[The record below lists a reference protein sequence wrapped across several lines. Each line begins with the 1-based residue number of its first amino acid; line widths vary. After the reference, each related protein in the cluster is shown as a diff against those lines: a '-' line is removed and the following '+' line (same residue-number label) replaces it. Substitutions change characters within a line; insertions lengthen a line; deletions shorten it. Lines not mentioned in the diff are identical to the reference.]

1 MKSKGLVSVIMNCHN
16 GETFLREAIQS
27 VLKQKYKK
35 WELIF
40 WDNNSIDDSAEI
52 FKSYKDKRLKYYFRK
67 KKASLYESRNSAIK
81 KAKGEFIAFLDQ
93 DDIWLPNKLSLQ
105 IKKFSN
111 PNVGLVY
118 GKFFKMNENSFFR
131 KKRLMTAKNLP
142 EGYITKDLLKNYSV
156 YLLTIMLRKKFLNK
170 AKIFKTQYNL
180 LADLDFVL
188 RFSLKYKFAAV
199 QEVIAIYRQ
208 HENQM
213 QIKYFK
219 EKSAQ
224 FSTWYKELISKNMFG
239 GKKNLKVFEEWE
251 RFYSNV
257 ILVKTGRSLSVLLKI
272 IKYPNNINK
281 IKLFL
286 LFLLPEKITKRI
298 ISFT

>member
-105 IKKFSN
+105 IKKFSD

-199 QEVIAIYRQ
+199 QEVVAIYRQ

-213 QIKYFK
+213 QRKYFK
-219 EKSAQ
+219 EQSAQ
-224 FSTWYKELISKNMFG
+224 LSTWYKELISKNMFG

-286 LFLLPEKITKRI
+286 LFFLPEKITKRI

>member
-208 HENQM
+208 HKNQM
-213 QIKYFK
+213 QKKYYK
-219 EKSAQ
+219 EKSTQ
-224 FSTWYKELISKNMFG
+224 FSTWYNELISKKTFG

-251 RFYSNV
+251 RFYSNI
-257 ILVKTGRSLSVLLKI
+257 ILVKTERSFSVFYKI
-272 IKYPNNINK
+272 LKYPNNINK

-286 LFLLPEKITKRI
+286 LFLLPEKIAERI

>member
-16 GETFLREAIQS
+16 GEKFLKEAIRS
-27 VLKQKYKK
+27 VLNQKYKK
-35 WELIF
+35 WELVF
-40 WDNNSIDDSAEI
+40 WDNNSIDASAKI
-52 FKSYKDKRLKYYFRK
+52 FKNFKDKRLKYYFRK
-67 KKASLYESRNSAIK
+67 KKVSLYESRNSAIK

-93 DDIWLPNKLSLQ
+93 DDFWLPNKLSLQ
-105 IKKFSN
+105 IKKFTD

-118 GKFFKMNENSFFR
+118 GKFMKINKSNLFR
-131 KKRLMTAKNLP
+131 KKQLITEKKLP

-156 YLLTIMLRKKFLNK
+156 GLLTIMLRKKLLNK
-170 AKIFKTQYNL
+170 SKIFKTHYNL

-188 RFSLKYKFAAV
+188 RFSLKYKFAAI

-213 QIKYFK
+213 QKKYFS
-219 EKSAQ
+219 EKSKQ
-224 FSTWYKELISKNMFG
+224 FSTWYQELIAKNMFG
-239 GKKNLKVFEEWE
+239 GKENLKVFNEWE
-251 RFYSNV
+251 KFYTNV
-257 ILVKTGRSLSVLLKI
+257 GLIKKERSFSLFYKI

-286 LFLLPEKITKRI
+286 LFILPEKIAERI

>member
-16 GETFLREAIQS
+16 GEAFLREAIQS

-40 WDNNSIDDSAEI
+40 WDNNSRDASAQI

-67 KKASLYESRNSAIK
+67 KKVSLYESRNSAIK

-105 IKKFSN
+105 IKKFSD

-118 GKFFKMNENSFFR
+118 GKFFKMNENGFFR
-131 KKRLMTAKNLP
+131 KKQLITAGKLP
-142 EGYITKDLLKNYSV
+142 EGYITQDLLKDYSV
-156 YLLTIMLRKKFLNK
+156 GLLTIMLRKKFLNK
-170 AKIFKTQYNL
+170 AKIFKTQYNFL
-180 LADLDFVL
+180 SDLDFVL

-199 QEVIAIYRQ
+199 QEVVAIYRQ

-213 QIKYFK
+213 QRKYFK
-219 EKSAQ
+219 EKSVQ
-224 FSTWYKELISKNMFG
+224 FSIWYKELISKNMFG
-239 GKKNLKVFEEWE
+239 GKKNLEVFGEWE
-251 RFYSNV
+251 RFYSHL
-257 ILVKTGRSLSVLLKI
+257 ILVKTERSLSVLLKI

-286 LFLLPEKITKRI
+286 LFFLPEKITKRI
-298 ISFT
+298 ISLT

>member
-199 QEVIAIYRQ
+199 QEVVAIYRQ

-213 QIKYFK
+213 QRKYFK
-219 EKSAQ
+219 EQSAQ
-224 FSTWYKELISKNMFG
+224 LSTWYKELISKNMFG

-251 RFYSNV
+251 KFYSNV

>member
-1 MKSKGLVSVIMNCHN
+1 M
-16 GETFLREAIQS
+16 
-27 VLKQKYKK
+27 
-35 WELIF
+35 
-40 WDNNSIDDSAEI
+40 
-52 FKSYKDKRLKYYFRK
+52 
-67 KKASLYESRNSAIK
+67 
-81 KAKGEFIAFLDQ
+81 DQ

-199 QEVIAIYRQ
+199 QEVVAIYRQ

-213 QIKYFK
+213 QRKYFK
-219 EKSAQ
+219 EQSAQ
-224 FSTWYKELISKNMFG
+224 LSTWYKELISKNMFG

>member
-16 GETFLREAIQS
+16 GEAFLREAIQS

-40 WDNNSIDDSAEI
+40 WDNNSRDASAQI

-67 KKASLYESRNSAIK
+67 KKVSLYESRNSAIK

-105 IKKFSN
+105 IKKFSD

-118 GKFFKMNENSFFR
+118 GKFFKMNENGFFR
-131 KKRLMTAKNLP
+131 KKQLVTTEKLP
-142 EGYITKDLLKNYSV
+142 EGYIIKDLLRNYNV
-156 YLLTIMLRKKFLNK
+156 GLLTIILRKKFLNK

-199 QEVIAIYRQ
+199 QEVAAIYRQ

-213 QIKYFK
+213 QRKYFK
-219 EKSAQ
+219 EKSVQ
-224 FSTWYKELISKNMFG
+224 FSIWYKELISKNMFG
-239 GKKNLKVFEEWE
+239 GKKNLEVFGEWE
-251 RFYSNV
+251 RFYSNL
-257 ILVKTGRSLSVLLKI
+257 ILVKTGRSFSVLLKI

-298 ISFT
+298 ISLT

>member
-40 WDNNSIDDSAEI
+40 WDNDSRDASAKI
-52 FKSYKDKRLKYYFRK
+52 FKSYKDKRLKYYFK
-67 KKASLYESRNSAIK
+67 KKKVSLYESRNSAIK

-93 DDIWLPNKLSLQ
+93 DDIWFPNKLSLQ
-105 IKKFSN
+105 IKKFN
-111 PNVGLVY
+111 DPHVGLVY
-118 GKFFKMNENSFFR
+118 GKFFKMNENGLFR
-131 KKRLMTAKNLP
+131 KRHLITAGKLP
-142 EGYITKDLLKNYSV
+142 EGYITKELLRNYNV
-156 YLLTIMLRKKFLNK
+156 GLLTIMLRKKFLNK
-170 AKIFKTQYNL
+170 AKIFRSQYNF
-180 LADLDFVL
+180 LADLDFAL

-199 QEVIAIYRQ
+199 QEVVAIYRQ

-213 QIKYFK
+213 QKKYFK
-219 EKSAQ
+219 EKSVQ

-239 GKKNLKVFEEWE
+239 GKKNLTVFEEWE
-251 RFYSNV
+251 RFYSNL
-257 ILVKTGRSLSVLLKI
+257 IFVKKEKGLSVFLKI
-272 IKYPNNINK
+272 MKYPNNMNK

-286 LFLLPEKITKRI
+286 LLLLPEKITKRI
-298 ISFT
+298 ISLT

>member
-16 GETFLREAIQS
+16 GETFLREAIES

-40 WDNNSIDDSAEI
+40 WDNNSKDDSAKI
-52 FKSYKDKRLKYYFRK
+52 FKKFKYKRLKYYFRK
-67 KKASLYESRNSAIK
+67 KKVSLYESRNSAIK

-93 DDIWLPNKLSLQ
+93 DDIWFPNKLSLQ
-105 IKKFSN
+105 IKKFSD

-118 GKFFKMNENSFFR
+118 GNVLKINENSFFR
-131 KKRLMTAKNLP
+131 KKQLITAGKLP
-142 EGYITKDLLKNYSV
+142 EGYITKDLLQDYSV
-156 YLLTIMLRKKFLNK
+156 GLLTIMLRKKFLNK
-170 AKIFKTQYNL
+170 AKIFKTQYNF

-199 QEVIAIYRQ
+199 QEVVAIYRQ

-213 QIKYFK
+213 QKKYFK
-219 EKSAQ
+219 EKSVQ
-224 FSTWYKELISKNMFG
+224 FSKWYKELISKNMFG
-239 GKKNLKVFEEWE
+239 GKKNLRVFEEWE
-251 RFYSNV
+251 RFYSNL
-257 ILVKTGRSLSVLLKI
+257 ILVKTEKGLSVLLKI
-272 IKYPNNINK
+272 MKYPNNINK

-286 LFLLPEKITKRI
+286 LLLLPETITKKI
-298 ISFT
+298 ISLT

>member
-16 GETFLREAIQS
+16 GETFLKEAIRS

-40 WDNNSIDDSAEI
+40 WDNNSIDASAKI
-52 FKSYKDKRLKYYFRK
+52 FKNFKDKRLKYYFSK
-67 KKASLYESRNSAIK
+67 KKVSLYESRNSAIK

-93 DDIWLPNKLSLQ
+93 DDFWLPNKLSLQ
-105 IKKFSN
+105 IKKFTD

-118 GKFFKMNENSFFR
+118 GKFMKINKSNLFR
-131 KKRLMTAKNLP
+131 KKQLITEKKLP

-156 YLLTIMLRKKFLNK
+156 GLLTIMLRRKFLNK
-170 AKIFKTQYNL
+170 SKIFKTRYNF

-188 RFSLKYKFAAV
+188 RFSLKYKFAAI

-213 QIKYFK
+213 QKKYFK
-219 EKSAQ
+219 EKSKQ
-224 FSTWYKELISKNMFG
+224 FSSWYQELIAKNMFG
-239 GKKNLKVFEEWE
+239 GKKNLKVFKEWE
-251 RFYSNV
+251 KFYSNV
-257 ILVKTGRSLSVLLKI
+257 NLIKTERNFSVFYKI
-272 IKYPNNINK
+272 IKYQNNINK

-286 LFLLPEKITKRI
+286 LFLLPEKIAERI

>member
-199 QEVIAIYRQ
+199 QEVVAIYRQ

-213 QIKYFK
+213 QRKYFK
-219 EKSAQ
+219 EQSAQ
-224 FSTWYKELISKNMFG
+224 LSTWYKELISKNMFG

>member
-131 KKRLMTAKNLP
+131 KKRLMTTKNLP

-213 QIKYFK
+213 QRKYFK
-219 EKSAQ
+219 EQSAQ
-224 FSTWYKELISKNMFG
+224 LSTWYKELISKNMFG